1 MTPNLFLIKPDD
13 VEDLWFGARPLIQ
26 KALNHAE
33 GALSTTDVLRMI
45 LNGQMHLWVG
55 FQNNQIFT
63 AIVTEF
69 INYPRHKICR
79 IITTATET
87 GHDLDEWYPT
97 MLEHVGEF
105 ALSEGCVALEAWCR
119 KGLARKLDWDH
130 EHSVVYK
137 VLKPNTEVL

>member
-55 FQNNQIFT
+55 FQDNKIFT

-105 ALSEGCVALEAWCR
+105 ALNEGCVALEAWCR
-119 KGLARKLDWDH
+119 KGLARQLDGDH

>member
-1 MTPNLFLIKPDD
+1 MTPNIFLIKPDD
-13 VEDLWFGARPLIQ
+13 IEDIWFGARRLIQ
-26 KALNHAE
+26 IALNHAE

-55 FQNNQIFT
+55 FQDNKIFT

-79 IITTATET
+79 IITTATQT
-87 GHDLDEWYPT
+87 GHDFDEWYPT
-97 MLEHVGEF
+97 MFQNVEEF

>member
-55 FQNNQIFT
+55 FQNNKILT
-63 AIVTEF
+63 AIVTEI
-69 INYPRHKICR
+69 INYTIHKICR

>member
-13 VEDLWFGARPLIQ
+13 IEELWYGAKPLIQ

-55 FQNNQIFT
+55 FQNNKIFT
-63 AIVTEF
+63 AIVTEI

-97 MLEHVGEF
+97 MLKHVGEF
-105 ALSEGCVALEAWCR
+105 ALNEGCVALEAWWR

>member
-13 VEDLWFGARPLIQ
+13 IEDLWFGARPLIQ

-55 FQNNQIFT
+55 FQDNKIFT

-79 IITTATET
+79 IITTATQT
-87 GHDLDEWYPT
+87 GHDFDEWYPT
-97 MLEHVGEF
+97 MFQNVEEF

-119 KGLARKLDWDH
+119 KGLARKLDW
-130 EHSVVYK
+130 EHNYTVIN
-137 VLKPNTEVL
+137 KPIKLEE

>member
-55 FQNNQIFT
+55 FQDNKIFT
-63 AIVTEF
+63 AIVTEI

-97 MLEHVGEF
+97 MLKHVEEF
-105 ALSEGCVALEAWCR
+105 ALGEGCVALEAWCR

-137 VLKPNTEVL
+137 VLKQEVLNE

>member
-55 FQNNQIFT
+55 FQDNQIFT
-63 AIVTEF
+63 AIVTE
-69 INYPRHKICR
+69 IIHYPRHKICR

-97 MLEHVGEF
+97 MLKHVEEF

-137 VLKPNTEVL
+137 VIKRNTEVL

>member
-1 MTPNLFLIKPDD
+1 MTPNLFLIKHDD
-13 VEDLWFGARPLIQ
+13 IEDLWFGASPLLQ

-55 FQNNQIFT
+55 FQDNKIFT

-137 VLKPNTEVL
+137 VLNRNKEVL

>member
-55 FQNNQIFT
+55 FQDNQIFT
-63 AIVTEF
+63 AIVTE
-69 INYPRHKICR
+69 IIHYPRHKICR

-97 MLEHVGEF
+97 MLKHVEEF
-105 ALSEGCVALEAWCR
+105 ALNEGCGALEAWCR

>member
-55 FQNNQIFT
+55 FQDNQIFT

-97 MLEHVGEF
+97 MLKHVEEF
-105 ALSEGCVALEAWCR
+105 ALNEGCVALEAWCR

-137 VLKPNTEVL
+137 VIKRNTEVL